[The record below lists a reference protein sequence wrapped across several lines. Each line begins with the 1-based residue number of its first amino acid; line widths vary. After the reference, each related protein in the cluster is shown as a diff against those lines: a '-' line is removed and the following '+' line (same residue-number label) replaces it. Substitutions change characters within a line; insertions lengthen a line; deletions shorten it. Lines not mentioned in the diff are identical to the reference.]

1 MRTAYLRL
9 LFEGSYF
16 NFSSDLF
23 LVSSHSLDQELDF
36 DNNGVSKHLGQIADS
51 MYEWE
56 GPVAEQLDLTPADT
70 AAIKVKYPGELNLQ
84 T

>member
-1 MRTAYLRL
+1 MKFYVIIYILVHFQYCL
-9 LFEGSYF
+9 
-16 NFSSDLF
+16 NDLF

-36 DNNGVSKHLGQIADS
+36 DNKGVSKHLGQIADS

-56 GPVAEQLDLTPADT
+56 GPVAEQLDLTPTDV
-70 AAIKVKYPGELNLQ
+70 AAIKMQYPGELRLQ